1 MSFTSLRIRFQT
13 ARSLPAPYA
22 YFYTLDLRPAFS
34 DFLQVDL
41 SITYPDR
48 DDIDDDELIA
58 EGFTR
63 DDDFSWSGRLPKA
76 WLQAVAKLAD
86 QTTLQPADEDKLD
99 EADDFW
105 ELKIARNPGPDRQ
118 GRPADTGA
126 GSTDDW
132 QYLVQELT
140 QATLEA
146 DNRER
151 PFELTYLRIGP
162 DEAEVRVTA
171 SFAQRSVTFTTIRNR
186 RERNQSL
193 PWTALQKLMT
203 AVYANDYDPDMAQ
216 PKRPKAPGQWLNLGT
231 DEWYNISAFTDLTRT
246 LENL

>member
-1 MSFTSLRIRFQT
+1 MSFTNLRIRFQT

-22 YFYTLDLRPAFS
+22 YFYTLDMRPAYS

-48 DDIDDDELIA
+48 EDIDDDELLA

-63 DDDFSWSGRLPKA
+63 DDDFSWSGRLSKA
-76 WLQAVAKLAD
+76 WLQAVVKLAE
-86 QTTLQPADEDKLD
+86 QTRLQSASEDDLGED
-99 EADDFW
+99 DDFW
-105 ELKIARNPGPDRQ
+105 ELTISQNSGPDRQ
-118 GRPADTGA
+118 GRPADTGP
-126 GSTDDW
+126 GNPDDW

-140 QATLEA
+140 QATFEA
-146 DNRER
+146 DGRER

-162 DEAEVRVTA
+162 DEHEVRVIA
-171 SFAQRSVTFTTIRNR
+171 SFAQRNVNFTTIRNR
-186 RERNQSL
+186 RERNRSL
-193 PWTALQKLMT
+193 PWTALQDIMT

-216 PKRPKAPGQWLNLGT
+216 LKRPKAPGQWLNLGT
-231 DEWYNISAFTDLTRT
+231 DEWYNISAFSDLTEK

>member
-22 YFYTLDLRPAFS
+22 YFYTLELRPAFS
-34 DFLQVDL
+34 DFLQVEL

-63 DDDFSWSGRLPKA
+63 DDDFSWSGRLSKA
-76 WLQAVAKLAD
+76 WLQAVTKLAN
-86 QTTLQPADEDKLD
+86 QTTLRPADEDKLD
-99 EADDFW
+99 EDDDFW
-105 ELKIARNPGPDRQ
+105 ELKIAQNPGPDRQ
-118 GRPADTGA
+118 GRPSDKGP

-146 DNRER
+146 DGRER
-151 PFELTYLRIGP
+151 PFELNYLHIGP
-162 DEAEVRVTA
+162 DENEVRMIA
-171 SFAQRSVTFTTIRNR
+171 SFAQRDVTVTTIRNR
-186 RERNQSL
+186 RERNRSL
-193 PWTALQKLMT
+193 PWSALQELMT

-231 DEWYNISAFTDLTRT
+231 DEWYTISAFPDLTET
-246 LENL
+246 LESL